1 MFQVVIFAK
10 EDDVFDAFNCEE
22 TDAVE
27 MFVKTSTSYLSSALV
42 TNLEKTSKFIVYYDP
57 TGVDTFMVMMIGD
70 VPDKMVMDI
79 ATILKKQ

>member
-1 MFQVVIFAK
+1 MFQLVIFEK
-10 EDDVFDAFNCEE
+10 EDSVFDAFNCEE

-42 TNLEKTSKFIVYYDP
+42 TNLAKTSKFIVYYDP
-57 TGVDTFMVMMIGD
+57 TGIDTFMVMMIGD